1 MKRELTRVIRKIA
14 GGIDSSVKM
23 GDNLY
28 RVNFHHFVII
38 SVSILCQS
46 SPGKREWGVSRFGIL
61 LGHARK
67 RGARKLGIL

>member
-14 GGIDSSVKM
+14 SGIDGSVKM

-38 SVSILCQS
+38 PASILCQS
-46 SPGKREWGVSRFGIL
+46 SLGKRERGVSRFGIL
-61 LGHARK
+61 LDHARK
-67 RGARKLGIL
+67 RGARELEIL